1 MKNSQ
6 FTTQNSKLKT
16 YNSQLNFLEI
26 LSRFQNQKI
35 AIIGDLI
42 LDKYVYGIVDRISP
56 EAPVPVVKV
65 TKERF
70 VPGGAANVAANIS
83 TLSGQAFL
91 FGIVGNDQHK
101 DILVKSVNDLNI
113 DSLGILTDPKKQTIQ
128 KTRIIGMNQQ
138 LLRIDNE
145 DTGYIE
151 THLEAEF
158 ITKLKKIND
167 LNSIIISDYA
177 KGTITQELLQ
187 QIIALGNEK
196 NIHLIIDPK
205 PKHKDWYKN
214 AFLITPNKKEAQEM
228 SGITI
233 ETENDFI
240 KAGEKL
246 VEELSANIIITA
258 GAEGMYIFEK
268 DNKPQHLPTVA
279 REVYDVSGAGDTV
292 VATLSLALSSGASIF
307 EAANLANIAAG
318 IKVGKSG
325 TQPVYLEELQL
336 ET

>member
-1 MKNSQ
+1 MS
-6 FTTQNSKLKT
+6 TL
-16 YNSQLNFLEI
+16 YNEI
-26 LSRFQNQKI
+26 LTHFSTQKI
-35 AIIGDLI
+35 AVIGDLI
-42 LDKYVYGIVDRISP
+42 LDKYVYGNVDRISP

-65 TKERF
+65 TSERF

-91 FGIVGNDQHK
+91 FGITGK
-101 DILVKSVNDLNI
+101 DLHRDVLIKCVNDLKI

-128 KTRIIGMNQQ
+128 KIRIIGMNQQ

-145 DTGYIE
+145 NTQYIE
-151 THLEAEF
+151 THLETEF
-158 ITKLKKIND
+158 LEKLNK
-167 LNSIIISDYA
+167 LNQISAIIISDYA
-177 KGTITQELLQ
+177 KGTITKELLKQ
-187 QIIALGNEK
+187 LIIMANEK
-196 NIHLIIDPK
+196 NIPLIVDPK
-205 PKHKDWYKN
+205 PKHKAWYKS

-228 SGITI
+228 SGIII
-233 ETENDFI
+233 ETEEDFI

-258 GAEGMYIFEK
+258 GADGMYIFEK
-268 DNKPQHLPTVA
+268 GKESQHLQTVA

-292 VATLSLALSSGASIF
+292 VATLALAISSGVPILQSAK
-307 EAANLANIAAG
+307 LANIAAG

-325 TQPVYLEELQL
+325 TQPVYLKELQI